1 MTDLIWICIRKP
13 AIILLPYD
21 KGLDIKNFMQEDGHS
36 INERFRGY
44 FPVVVDIETAG
55 FNAQTDA
62 LLEIAAVTL
71 KMNLE
76 GFLSID
82 KTIHFHIE
90 PFEGAN
96 LERSA
101 LEFNGIDPHCAL
113 RGAVSEE
120 HGIKEMFKEIKKL
133 QKEVDCQRTVMV
145 AHNAAFDMSFLN
157 AATQRLKLKRS
168 PFHPFV
174 SFDTTSLSALA
185 YGQTVLVKACQEAG
199 IAFDQEEAHSA
210 LYDAEKT
217 AQLFCKIVNRFR
229 HLGGWP
235 LD

>member
-1 MTDLIWICIRKP
+1 MIDE
-13 AIILLPYD
+13 
-21 KGLDIKNFMQEDGHS
+21 GLSLVD
-36 INERFRGY
+36 RFRGY

-62 LLEIAAVTL
+62 MLEIAAVTL
-71 KMNLE
+71 TMNID

-82 KTIHFHIE
+82 KTIHFHIQ

-113 RGAVSEE
+113 RGAVAEDVAL
-120 HGIKEMFKEIKKL
+120 KEMFKELRKL
-133 QKEVDCQRTVMV
+133 QKEADCQRCVMV
-145 AHNAAFDMSFLN
+145 AHNASFDMGFLN
-157 AATQRLKLKRS
+157 AAIERQNIKRS

-185 YGQTVLVKACQEAG
+185 YGQTVLVKACEQAG
-199 IAFDQEEAHSA
+199 ISFDQEEAHSA

-217 AQLFCKIVNRFR
+217 AQLFCKIVNRWK

-235 LD
+235 VK